1 MSNNLNKKLLLGAG
15 AALLSVGLAFLAKK
29 KIDFEPQ
36 IPNNLDE
43 DTILLFQRDYS
54 PFCVKVKR
62 IMDYKG
68 IPYKSINLPPIVGKK
83 FLKDLSGQHLIPVIK
98 HKNNVIHDSTAIAH
112 YLEEIKEIPSIFRKD
127 NEELNKEILMLED
140 WADESFLPV
149 FTKLALIYMIEHPEV
164 IIESDKFDTGV
175 DFLDK
180 NKEKLAPS
188 LLKMMLKNHGITI
201 SQKQEL
207 KKRARNNLEILAQ
220 KLKNKEFIIGDKLSL
235 ADITLASH
243 LTVAENVPYILEDDT
258 YSEIFEWKKNIFKL
272 TERKLA
278 GNIST

>member
-15 AALLSVGLAFLAKK
+15 AVLLSLGGAFLAKK

-68 IPYKSINLPPIVGKK
+68 IPYKCINLPPMISKK
-83 FLKDLSGQHLIPVIK
+83 FLKKLSGQHLIPVIK
-98 HKNNVIHDSTAIAH
+98 HKNTIVHDSTTIAH
-112 YLEEIKEIPSIFRKD
+112 YLEEIKETPSIFRKD

-140 WADESFLPV
+140 WADESFVPV
-149 FTKLALIYMIEHPEV
+149 FTKLALIYMMEHPEV
-164 IIESDKFDTGV
+164 IIESKDFNTGV

-188 LLKMMLKNHGITI
+188 ILKMMAKNYGVTI

-207 KKRARNNLEILAQ
+207 KKKARNNLDILAQ
-220 KLKNKEFIIGDKLSL
+220 KVKNKEFIVGDKLSL

-243 LTVAENVPYILEDDT
+243 LTVAQNVPYISEDDVYT
-258 YSEIFEWKKNIFKL
+258 EIFEWQKNIFKL

-278 GNIST
+278 GVVL